1 MSLTEALSAA
11 QQDESQMLQRLFDL
25 LRIPSVSTVLAARP
39 EVYRAAD
46 WVGACLHEIGLEHV
60 QRLETDRNPIVYA
73 DWLHAP
79 GQPTVLC
86 YGHYDVQPAEPL
98 DLWRTPPFEPTVVG
112 DNLYARGA
120 ADDKGQF
127 IIHLAAIRAI
137 LRADGRLPINVKFL
151 IEGEEEIGSPSLDA
165 TLNTHPDLFQADTC
179 LISDSHMLAPDCPV
193 IITSVRGLM
202 AVHVEVTGPDKDLHS
217 GTFGGAVHNPL
228 QALCAILA
236 RLHDAEGRVAAPH
249 FYDRVRPLTAQD
261 RAALAQVPF
270 SRATWLN
277 EAGNPPGDWGE
288 PGYTIHERTTSRPTL
303 EINGLAGG
311 FAGDGLKTV
320 LPSRAV
326 AKISCR
332 LVADQD
338 PEEIRQ
344 LLTETILALAP
355 PTVHVEVT
363 PIQSGPGATVNL
375 DHPAIQ
381 VASAAYQAV
390 YGTAPL
396 FVREG
401 GSIPIVALLQN
412 KLAMPSLMMGFGL
425 PDDGLHSPNEKMSLA
440 QIRRG
445 VATIVHFLYGMAR
458 P

>member
-1 MSLTEALSAA
+1 MALTDALSAA
-11 QQDESQMLQRLFDL
+11 QQYEPQLFHDLLEL
-25 LRIPSVSTVLAARP
+25 LRIPSVSTVLAAQS
-39 EVYRAAD
+39 EVQRAAD
-46 WVGACLHEIGLEHV
+46 WVNTYLQEIGLEHV
-60 QRLETDRNPIVYA
+60 QTLETDRNPIVYA

-86 YGHYDVQPAEPL
+86 YGHYDVQPADPL
-98 DLWRTPPFEPTVVG
+98 ELWRTPPFEPTIDG
-112 DNLYARGA
+112 DNVYARGA

-137 LRADGRLPINVKFL
+137 LQADGRLPVNVKFL

-165 TLNTHPDLFQADTC
+165 VLDTYHDLFQADAC

-193 IITSVRGLM
+193 IITSVRGLV
-202 AVHVEVTGPDKDLHS
+202 AVHVEVTGPGRDLHS

-228 QALCAILA
+228 QALCTILA
-236 RLHDAEGRVAAPH
+236 RLHDADGRVAVPH
-249 FYDRVRPLTAQD
+249 FYDRVRPLTEHD
-261 RAALAQVPF
+261 RAALAQIPF
-270 SRATWLN
+270 TRAAWLAD
-277 EAGNPPGDWGE
+277 AGNPPDDWGE
-288 PGYTIHERTTSRPTL
+288 PEYTISERTSSRPTL

-320 LPSRAV
+320 LPSRAI

-338 PEEIRQ
+338 TEEIRS
-344 LLTETILALAP
+344 LLSATIHALAP
-355 PTVHVEVT
+355 PTVRVEIK

-381 VASAAYQAV
+381 IASAAYAAV
-390 YGTAPL
+390 YGVAPL

-412 KLAMPSLMMGFGL
+412 KFNMPSLLMGFGL

-445 VATIVHFLYGMAR
+445 VATIVHFFYGMAR
-458 P
+458 